1 MNKYALRLTW
11 FAVKAAELLVPI
23 VWNLARCMDGRDDRL
38 YTEPMGGLRPPIGVQ

>member
-23 VWNLARCMDGRDDRL
+23 VWNLARIAFYSFIVFLALMIIVIIL
-38 YTEPMGGLRPPIGVQ
+38 